1 MARPLGAAAVLL
13 LLPSLVVAGQEMP
26 SCSQLSSLWQNRF
39 YGLLK
44 PDWAKR
50 PLRCDLIDTGRY
62 SELQRKEEIDVTVAR
77 AAYILDKTEWART
90 SPAFKKPFVSYG
102 GISAPPDSMLEY
114 VSARTT
120 GVVYNRSLSGAMR
133 DMNNGRIHLGGDN
146 FNSKAVLDGLDG
158 MHLAGQLVHEA
169 RHADEL
175 HHLCPGQAAGET
187 PNCDL
192 TITEEFYGGGS
203 HGVAAIWLA
212 WIANYSTWPASFRKA
227 AQKSAL
233 WVMGPEGAR
242 INDRASADL
251 WTCRYFATRVWETK
265 KKCP

>member
-1 MARPLGAAAVLL
+1 MARPLRACAVLL
-13 LLPSLVVAGQEMP
+13 LLPTLALAGQEMP

-44 PDWAKR
+44 PDWIKR

-62 SELQRKEEIDVTVAR
+62 SELLRKEEIDVTVAR

-90 SPAFKKPFVSYG
+90 QPAFKKPLVSYG
-102 GISAPPDSMLEY
+102 GISGPPDSMLEWI
-114 VSARTT
+114 SQRTT
-120 GVVYNRSLSGAMR
+120 GVSYSRELSGAYR
-133 DMNNGRIHLGGDN
+133 DGSNGRIYLGGDN
-146 FNSKAVLDGLDG
+146 FNSKAVLNGLDG
-158 MHLAGQLVHEA
+158 MHLASQLVHEA
-169 RHADEL
+169 RHKEEA
-175 HHLCPGQAAGET
+175 HHACSGGGG

-192 TITEEFYGGGS
+192 TITEEFHGGGA
-203 HGVAAIWLA
+203 HGVAALWCA
-212 WIANYSTWPASFRKA
+212 WIANYSTWPASFRKV